1 MKDLN
6 SEQTNK
12 YDDILDEYISNCE
25 MNMEVA
31 SKCLLMKDD
40 VFYDGIA
47 TSEDEY
53 KVVEEFINNL
63 K

>member
-1 MKDLN
+1 MKGLN
-6 SEQTNK
+6 SETNK
-12 YDDILDEYISNCE
+12 YDDILEEYISNSE

-40 VFYDGIA
+40 VYYDGTA
-47 TSEDEY
+47 ASEDKD

>member
-1 MKDLN
+1 MKGLN
-6 SEQTNK
+6 SETNK
-12 YDDILDEYISNCE
+12 YDDILDEYISNSE

-31 SKCLLMKDD
+31 SKHLLMKDD
-40 VFYDGIA
+40 VYYDGTA
-47 TSEDEY
+47 TSEDKD

>member
-1 MKDLN
+1 MKGLN
-6 SEQTNK
+6 SETNK
-12 YDDILDEYISNCE
+12 YDDILEEYISNSE

-31 SKCLLMKDD
+31 SKCLLMKND
-40 VFYDGIA
+40 VYYYGTA
-47 TSEDEY
+47 ASEDKD